1 MDKNYYEILEVDRHA
16 SEEIIKKAYNTLAKK
31 YHPDLQ
37 PKDLKPICEEKFK
50 LINEAYET
58 LSIPEKREE
67 YDCSLTQTTISQE
80 DFNAIYL
87 ENQKLKDII
96 NKLEQ
101 EYRYNKNQLDHILQQ
116 RQENAQKQYENCD
129 KYINNIEQA
138 RKQVHDEF
146 YNSYNKRHKK
156 TTGEG
161 FTNLI
166 AILLTLIIL
175 LLLWK
180 IPFIKNFLI
189 NFIFYNPFNFK

>member
-37 PKDLKPICEEKFK
+37 PDDLKYICEEKFK

-67 YDCSLTQTTISQE
+67 YDCSLKENTISKE
-80 DFNAIYL
+80 DFDAIYF

-96 NKLEQ
+96 SKLEQ
-101 EYRYNKNQLDHILQQ
+101 EYLYNKSQLNNILQQ
-116 RQENAQKQYENCD
+116 RQANAQTQYQNCTN
-129 KYINNIEQA
+129 YINNVEQA
-138 RKQVHDEF
+138 RKQAYNEF
-146 YNSYNKRHKK
+146 YNSHNRRYKK
-156 TTGEG
+156 TPKDR
-161 FTNLI
+161 FANLI
-166 AILLTLIIL
+166 SIILTIVILLTL
-175 LLLWK
+175 WN

-189 NFIFYNPFNFK
+189 NYIFYNPFNI